1 MTQSQSATPPAW
13 LSLLTEAVRQTSRTR
28 HYSYRTEQAYLQW
41 IHRYVEHHAWRRPS
55 QMGKA
60 ETEAFLS
67 HLAVE
72 RKVSASTQTQ
82 ALNALLFLYKQVLT
96 VDIGWLDGVTR
107 ARLPERVPVVLTRDE
122 VARVL
127 GQIRSPYRL
136 MAELLYGSGMRLMEC
151 LRLRVKDVDLG
162 RLQLTVRDG
171 KGQKDR
177 FTVLPDRLHDGLRLQ
192 IERVRRL
199 HADDLSRGDGSVWL
213 PEGLARK
220 YPKACREWPWQW
232 VFPAGGLSR
241 DPRSGAIHRHH
252 AGEQGL
258 QRAVRQA
265 VRDADIAKPASCHT
279 FRHSFATHL
288 LEAGSDIRT
297 VQELLGH
304 NDVSTTQIY
313 THVLQMNGLAVRSPL
328 DRLDRLDPGPAR
340 PGPADPLQR
349 VGAGRGSR
357 Q

>member
-1 MTQSQSATPPAW
+1 MTYARAAGPPPAW
-13 LSLLTEAVRQTSRTR
+13 LPVLTDAVRQTTRTR

-41 IHRYVEHHAWRRPS
+41 ILRYVEHHAWRRPS
-55 QMGKA
+55 QMGKP
-60 ETEAFLS
+60 EVEAFLT
-67 HLAVE
+67 HLAVD
-72 RKVSASTQTQ
+72 RKVAASTQTQ
-82 ALNALLFLYKQVLT
+82 ALNALLFLYQQVLALE
-96 VDIGWLDGVTR
+96 IGWLDGVTR
-107 ARLPERVPVVLTRDE
+107 ARKATRVPVVLTRDE

-127 GQIRSPYRL
+127 ARIRRPYAL

-151 LRLRVKDVDLG
+151 LRLRVKDVDLA
-162 RLQLTVRDG
+162 RRQITVRDG
-171 KGQKDR
+171 KGHKDR
-177 FTVLPDRLHDGLRLQ
+177 FTVLPDRLVDGLRLQ

-199 HADDLSRGDGSVWL
+199 HADDLGRGLGSVWL

-220 YPKACREWPWQW
+220 YPNACREWSWQW
-232 VFPAGGLSR
+232 IFPAAGLSR
-241 DPRSGAIHRHH
+241 DPRGGAIHRHH

-265 VRDADIAKPASCHT
+265 VLDADIAKPASCHT

-313 THVLQMNGLAVRSPL
+313 THVLQRNGHAVRSPL
-328 DRLDRLDPGPAR
+328 DRLEVQPLRLGA
-340 PGPADPLQR
+340 ADSPERL
-349 VGAGRGSR
+349 GSGSR
-357 Q
+357 R